1 MRAVPEESTAEVEL
15 SIVIPTYQRPRG
27 LRACIESLIAQEG
40 LPPSLE
46 LIVVLDGPD
55 PATEEMLGAL
65 QPPFPLRVIV
75 QDHARQAA
83 ARNRGVEEARGRYV
97 LFIDDDIVAGERLVA
112 AHLQALRAGD
122 RVVGIGRID
131 KVLSARAPRWSRSR
145 QTVWR
150 RHYDR
155 LASGREPR
163 FSDTYGGNLS
173 LPRIDFLA
181 VGGFALDLTPEEDVE
196 FGWRLWQAGMT
207 FVYLDD
213 AVAREEDRD
222 TLQRFVADSR
232 RRGVVGVMLYERHP
246 GLLPHLRLGGAGELP
261 RKWIAARRI
270 ALALRLPPNILA
282 GVARLAP
289 SEAFARSWLSFL
301 YSYCYSRGV
310 RESVDRE
317 TWRRLQRGTA
327 ILMYHA
333 LGRRGES
340 PSRWILPRSQF
351 ERQLSWLKRRRYQV
365 IGLDE
370 FVRSRLEHRLPPPK
384 SVVITFD
391 DGYADNAELALPAL
405 ERYGFP
411 ATLFL
416 VSAAGAQAGWD
427 RVGEAAGRAL
437 LRPDDARS
445 LNGRLGFGA
454 HSRTHPSLPR
464 LTADELE
471 REVSGSRSELEAALG
486 APVTVFSYPYGERSP
501 EVEQAVATAGYV
513 AACTIEP
520 GRNRP
525 SCDPYALKRL
535 EVRGT
540 DSLLRFAATLS
551 LGKTRRGS

>member
-1 MRAVPEESTAEVEL
+1 MRAVTDSTAEVEL
-15 SIVIPTYQRPRG
+15 SIVIPTYQRPRR
-27 LRACIESLIAQEG
+27 LRACIESLASQER

-46 LIVVLDGPD
+46 LIVVIDGPD
-55 PATEEMLGAL
+55 PATEDMLGGL
-65 QPPFPLRVIV
+65 EPPFPLRVVV

-97 LFIDDDIVAGERLVA
+97 LFVDDDIVAGERLVA
-112 AHLQALRAGD
+112 THLEALRAGD

-131 KVLSARAPRWSRSR
+131 KVLSPGAPRWSRSR
-145 QTVWR
+145 QTVWKN
-150 RHYDR
+150 HYDR

-173 LPRIDFLA
+173 LPRSDFLA

-196 FGWRLWQAGMT
+196 FGWRLWQAGLT

-222 TLQRFVADSR
+222 TLERFVADSR

-261 RKWIAARRI
+261 RKWIALRRI
-270 ALALRLPPNILA
+270 ALALRLPPRLLA
-282 GVARLAP
+282 LVARLAP
-289 SEAFARSWLSFL
+289 SDAFARSWLSFL

-310 RESVDRE
+310 RDSVDRE
-317 TWRRLQRGTA
+317 TWHRLQRGTA
-327 ILMYHA
+327 VLMYHA
-333 LGRRGES
+333 IGREGES
-340 PSRWILPRSQF
+340 PSRWVLPRSRF
-351 ERQLSWLKRRRYQV
+351 ERQLAWLGRRRYNV
-365 IGLDE
+365 ISLDE
-370 FVRSRLEHRLPPPK
+370 FVRARVENRLPPPK

-391 DGYADNAELALPAL
+391 DGYADNAEVALPAL
-405 ERYGFP
+405 ERYAFP
-411 ATLFL
+411 ATVFL

-427 RVGEAAGRAL
+427 RAGEAAGRAL
-437 LRPDDARS
+437 LTPVDAGD

-454 HSRTHPSLPR
+454 HSRTHPSLPT
-464 LTADELE
+464 LEPTELE
-471 REVSGSRSELEAALG
+471 REVSGCRAELEAALG
-486 APVTVFSYPYGERSP
+486 ASVTVFSYPYGETSP
-501 EVEQAVATAGYV
+501 EVEQAVARAGYV
-513 AACTIEP
+513 AACGIEP

-540 DSLLRFAATLS
+540 DSLLRFAMTLW
-551 LGKTRRGS
+551 LGKTRRRR